1 MLLAVWAM
9 TVISVNAQRIT
20 VSAPSRVAAGE
31 NFRVAYT
38 ITTQDVDDFRSNMRS
53 TDEVEVIAGPYTSK
67 MSSISMVNGHT
78 SSTSSVTYTYT
89 LYANKAGVYKIPPA
103 HAKINGRSVASTAVK
118 IVISGHARGNTPNA
132 STRSNGPSGIHEAGT
147 PISGNE
153 LFIKVSANKKR
164 VHEQE
169 PILLTYKVYTTLEL
183 TQLEGKMPDLTGFH
197 TQEVKLPCGAGQWPS
212 L

>member
-53 TDEVEVIAGPYTSK
+53 TDEVEIIAGPYTSK

-118 IVISGHARGNTPNA
+118 IVISGHARGNTLLPGPMALRVSMKPERPYRATNCLSRSA
-132 STRSNGPSGIHEAGT
+132 PTRSEFTSKSPYSLRIRCT
-147 PISGNE
+147 PPWS
-153 LFIKVSANKKR
+153 
-164 VHEQE
+164 
-169 PILLTYKVYTTLEL
+169 
-183 TQLEGKMPDLTGFH
+183 
-197 TQEVKLPCGAGQWPS
+197 
-212 L
+212 